1 MSQEHKITSNEFKM
15 FQELIYNDIG
25 ISLADHKR
33 TLVQS
38 RLRKWLGEFKL
49 NSYEELYEKIEDD
62 RSGQMLTMLVNA
74 ITTNV
79 TSFFR
84 EENQWI
90 YIQEH
95 INNLFDSK
103 NKSIRIWS
111 AACSSGQE
119 PYSIIMFLKE
129 HLKDFKQWDIKI
141 LATDIS
147 EDILEKATKGIY
159 SQKDVENMPRKM
171 ILNNFNGVKDSN
183 GTKYFIIKD
192 ELKQYITF
200 RSFNLVTGKFDLFNN
215 KFDLIFCR
223 NVMIYFDRPTQ
234 NKLLDQFA
242 RLLKKSSR
250 LFIGHS
256 ESIQKQDNIYKLAA
270 PSIYK
275 LN

>member
-95 INNLFDSK
+95 INNLFDL
-103 NKSIRIWS
+103 NLLVLIRYY
-111 AACSSGQE
+111 
-119 PYSIIMFLKE
+119 P
-129 HLKDFKQWDIKI
+129 
-141 LATDIS
+141 IS
-147 EDILEKATKGIY
+147 
-159 SQKDVENMPRKM
+159 
-171 ILNNFNGVKDSN
+171 
-183 GTKYFIIKD
+183 
-192 ELKQYITF
+192 
-200 RSFNLVTGKFDLFNN
+200 
-215 KFDLIFCR
+215 
-223 NVMIYFDRPTQ
+223 
-234 NKLLDQFA
+234 
-242 RLLKKSSR
+242 
-250 LFIGHS
+250 
-256 ESIQKQDNIYKLAA
+256 
-270 PSIYK
+270 
-275 LN
+275 